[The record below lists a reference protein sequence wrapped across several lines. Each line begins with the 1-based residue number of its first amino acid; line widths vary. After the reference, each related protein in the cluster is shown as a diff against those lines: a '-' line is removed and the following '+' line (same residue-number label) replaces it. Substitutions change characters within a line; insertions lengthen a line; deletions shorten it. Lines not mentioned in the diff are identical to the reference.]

1 MSPLRQARNSCFIKR
16 DGSRESFNRNKILQ
30 GVMRACE
37 KTPVTLKQMEE
48 LVNEIEEKL
57 QLEDVQEVTTLRV
70 GEMVLERL
78 RHLSEVAYLRFASV
92 YRRFRDIK
100 DFAHELEQL
109 EQLERPSRQ
118 DLERLLQDSLASEG
132 STK

>member
-1 MSPLRQARNSCFIKR
+1 
-16 DGSRESFNRNKILQ
+16 
-30 GVMRACE
+30 V
-37 KTPVTLKQMEE
+37 
-48 LVNEIEEKL
+48 
-57 QLEDVQEVTTLRV
+57 
-70 GEMVLERL
+70 VLERL